1 MKIEYKKLENEEY
14 VNQCDFLLT
23 KLIQSEKIWND
34 NINEYFEVKDYFINI
49 YKNKNNI
56 IYFAQDQEKVI
67 GYVYAKINWDNSSK
81 DREALLDSI
90 YVLPEYRNNDVGK
103 NLIWLI
109 EKELKSQNIKYLNL
123 NVIKDNIGARNFYKN
138 LKFQEYGIILRKNI

>member
-34 NINEYFEVKDYFINI
+34 NINEYFLVKDYFINI

-81 DREALLDSI
+81 EREALLDSI

-103 NLIWLI
+103 NLIGLI
-109 EKELKSQNIKYLNL
+109 EKELKSKNIKYLNL
-123 NVIKDNIGARNFYKN
+123 NVIKDNIGARNFYKQ